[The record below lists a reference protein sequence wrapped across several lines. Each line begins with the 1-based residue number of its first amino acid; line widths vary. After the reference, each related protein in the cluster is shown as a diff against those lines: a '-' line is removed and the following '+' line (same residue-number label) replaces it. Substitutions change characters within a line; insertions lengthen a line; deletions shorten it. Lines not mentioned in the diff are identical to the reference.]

1 MNNRFFTKTFTKFF
15 FGFILIIGGAFG
27 VLIVASSVMP
37 SRDGGIDNVATP
49 K

>member
-15 FGFILIIGGAFG
+15 FAFILIIGGAFG
-27 VLIVASSVMP
+27 VLVVASSVMP
-37 SRDGGIDNVATP
+37 QNVDNLATP

>member
-15 FGFILIIGGAFG
+15 FAFILIIGGAFV
-27 VLIVASSVMP
+27 VLIVASTVMP
-37 SRDGGIDNVATP
+37 QTVDNVASP